1 MASLL
6 AEKSA
11 VITTVEAAVP
21 VLQNNISA
29 MGFNDHIPVV
39 EAANIGVAEL
49 DTDKGKALQ
58 KFNATAES
66 IQFTAQ
72 INTVILGCASAD
84 QISSDFAL
92 TAGFTAIEPVS
103 VAARSCRGISAR
115 LQAPHPAQNF
125 LSAVKA
131 EQNSTRLVLPYGL
144 KRLRNS
150 NLS

>member
-6 AEKSA
+6 AENSA

-29 MGFNDHIPVV
+29 MGFADHIPVV

-66 IQFTAQ
+66 IQLTAQ
-72 INTVILGCASAD
+72 INTFILGCANAD

-92 TAGFTAIEPVS
+92 TAGFT
-103 VAARSCRGISAR
+103 
-115 LQAPHPAQNF
+115 Q
-125 LSAVKA
+125 
-131 EQNSTRLVLPYGL
+131 
-144 KRLRNS
+144 
-150 NLS
+150 